1 MDTKK
6 SQKSSF
12 ASKVLKAP
20 VKVVFKIR
28 ELYISSMYSCASG
41 VGRGPTGPYTS
52 SLPKSYSSASSRT
65 NDDYAELMRI
75 ASTRSAGGRLDHP
88 DSLGRQKSPVVPRS
102 QSAAIGRIDEEG
114 SFHFNDDFRVDTSEK
129 FPRSRSH
136 AVVSRVSALES

>member
-12 ASKVLKAP
+12 ATKVLKAP

-28 ELYISSMYSCASG
+28 DLYISSMYSCASG

-52 SLPKSYSSASSRT
+52 GLPKSYSSASSRT
-65 NDDYAELMRI
+65 DDDYAELMRI
-75 ASTRSAGGRLDHP
+75 ASTRSAG
-88 DSLGRQKSPVVPRS
+88 DSVGRQKSPVVRRS

-114 SFHFNDDFRVDTSEK
+114 SFHFNDDFRVDTSEM
-129 FPRSRSH
+129 FPRSKSH
-136 AVVSRVSALES
+136 AVVSRVSA